1 MGSKTKIMVFRMREL
16 IYTGIFAA
24 FLLILIVL
32 LIIMFKP
39 KKSATV
45 RQSETQ
51 SQTPA
56 TASTMKFTAGV
67 YTTPIT
73 LNDNAIDVEVMVDTD
88 HIKSIR
94 LVNLSDTVT
103 TMYPLIQ
110 PALEEIAVQIYEK
123 QSTDDITFS
132 EESKYTSQILLNA
145 IEEAIALAE
154 GDITSN

>member
-32 LIIMFKP
+32 LILMFRP
-39 KKSATV
+39 KKTSTARSDTQYQTTTAASAG
-45 RQSETQ
+45 
-51 SQTPA
+51 
-56 TASTMKFTAGV
+56 KYTAGV
-67 YTTPIT
+67 YAAPIT
-73 LNDNAIDVEVMVDTD
+73 LNDSVFDVEVTVDTN
-88 HIKSIR
+88 HINSIR
-94 LVNLSDTVT
+94 LVNLSESVT

-123 QSTDDITFS
+123 QSTEDITYS

-145 IEEAIALAE
+145 VNDALATAE
-154 GDITSN
+154 GNISSN